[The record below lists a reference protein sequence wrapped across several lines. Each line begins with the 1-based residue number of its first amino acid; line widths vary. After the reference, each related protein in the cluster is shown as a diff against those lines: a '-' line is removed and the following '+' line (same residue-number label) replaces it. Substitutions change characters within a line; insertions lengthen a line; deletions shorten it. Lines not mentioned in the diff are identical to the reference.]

1 MTRKNYNVLSLFS
14 GAGGLDLGFEKK
26 GFSHLECV
34 EIDEHCINTLN
45 KNRPNWNV
53 SRIDLTS
60 YTPKHKDIDVLIGGP
75 PCQGFSL
82 GGIRNPNDPRNR
94 LFLEMIRVAKETNPR
109 VVVIENV
116 LNLRT
121 MKAPWSGRNFV
132 EEISGQFN
140 SLGYSVFFDVFRVCY
155 FGVPQTRRRFIF
167 IAIKGN
173 APKEYQLPV
182 PDINPTTIREAL
194 FKIGQSEN
202 IDLPNHNPQWGFRSR
217 VHTNLERKT
226 SNKDVAVPIRISR
239 TGSDGH
245 PIRSFDEPFPAVD
258 TATVWGWAKG
268 HLHAERVVKD
278 RKTEKHVR
286 NPDATTKLWRIT
298 ADQMR
303 TFTHREYARLQTFP
317 DSWVFT
323 GKNKRDHQKQIGN
336 AVPVKF
342 AERVAENVK
351 KILLSQ
357 DENRSFKPEGDFQL
371 QMSL

>member
-1 MTRKNYNVLSLFS
+1 MENEGHNVLSLFS
-14 GAGGLDLGFEKK
+14 GAGGLDLGFEKQ
-26 GFSHLECV
+26 GFEHLECV
-34 EIDEHCINTLN
+34 EIDEHCINTLK
-45 KNRPNWNV
+45 KNRPHWKISHLDV
-53 SRIDLTS
+53 TS
-60 YTPKHKDIDVLIGGP
+60 YKPKYKNIDVLIGGP

-82 GGIRNPNDPRNR
+82 GGNRDPNDPRNK
-94 LFLEMIRVAKETNPR
+94 LFMEMIRVAKETNPR

-121 MKAPWSGRNFV
+121 MKAPWSGKNFV
-132 EEISGQFN
+132 EEISAQFRC
-140 SLGYSVFFDVFRVCY
+140 LGYSVFFDVFRVCY

-167 IAIKGN
+167 IAIRGD

-182 PDINPTTIREAL
+182 PDINPTTIRNFL
-194 FKIGQSEN
+194 FDIGQSN
-202 IDLPNHNPQWGFRSR
+202 KLNLPNHDPQWGFKSR
-217 VHTNLERKT
+217 VHSNLENKT
-226 SNKDVAVPIRISR
+226 TPKDIAVPIRISR

-268 HLHAERVVKD
+268 HLHAERVIKN
-278 RKTEKHVR
+278 RKVEKHVR

-317 DSWVFT
+317 DNWEFT

-336 AVPVKF
+336 AVPVNF
-342 AERVAENVK
+342 AVRIAENVK
-351 KILLSQ
+351 KILICQ
-357 DENRSFKPEGDFQL
+357 EEKRSFEPEGDFQL
-371 QMSL
+371 KMEF